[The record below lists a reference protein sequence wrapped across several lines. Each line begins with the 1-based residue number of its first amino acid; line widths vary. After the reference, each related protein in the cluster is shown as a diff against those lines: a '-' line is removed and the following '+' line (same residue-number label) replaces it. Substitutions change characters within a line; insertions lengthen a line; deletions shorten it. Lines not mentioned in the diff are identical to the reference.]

1 MISSVVVTYAV
12 RPEALAEHLRLIAA
26 VFDQLRAEE
35 RDDVEYQVLRLADG
49 VSFVHVSSADTP
61 DGSNPLPQLSAFR
74 EFSADL
80 ATRVATPPATSAAEV
95 VGLHRH

>member
-1 MISSVVVTYAV
+1 VISSVVVTYAV

-49 VSFVHVSSADTP
+49 VSFVHVSSAETP

-74 EFSADL
+74 DFSADL
-80 ATRVATPPATSAAEV
+80 AARVATPPTPSAAEV
-95 VGLHRH
+95 VGRHRH